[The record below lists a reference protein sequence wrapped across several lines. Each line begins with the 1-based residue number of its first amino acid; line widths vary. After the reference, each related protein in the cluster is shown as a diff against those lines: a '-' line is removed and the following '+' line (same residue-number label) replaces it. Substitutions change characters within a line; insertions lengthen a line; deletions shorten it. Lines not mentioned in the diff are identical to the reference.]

1 LNDPKHRKT
10 LAHGFMEEDPCRY
23 GARRRH
29 PDHRRR
35 AGRGPAHPVAPPAGP
50 TSEPVKLTP
59 PLMPAEAGKP
69 LPKTILT

>member
-1 LNDPKHRKT
+1 MVSWKKIRVGTALVAAT
-10 LAHGFMEEDPCRY
+10 LTTAAVLAVAPVHN
-23 GARRRH
+23 
-29 PDHRRR
+29 
-35 AGRGPAHPVAPPAGP
+35 VAPPAGP

>member
-1 LNDPKHRKT
+1 MVSWKKIRVGAALVAAT
-10 LAHGFMEEDPCRY
+10 LTTAAVM
-23 GARRRH
+23 A
-29 PDHRRR
+29 
-35 AGRGPAHPVAPPAGP
+35 VAPVHHVARPAGP

>member
-1 LNDPKHRKT
+1 MVSWKKIHVGTALVAAT
-10 LAHGFMEEDPCRY
+10 LTTA
-23 GARRRH
+23 AVL
-29 PDHRRR
+29 
-35 AGRGPAHPVAPPAGP
+35 AVVPAHPVAPPTGP